1 MIKRKIESLY
11 IHIPF
16 CDHICIYCDFYKMIA
31 KVDEK
36 ERYITYLIKE
46 LHLKKDLLKNIK
58 TVYLGGGTPS
68 NLPINLLEKLFIE
81 LNKFID
87 LSLLKE
93 FTIECN
99 PIDINQ
105 NLINLIKKYHINR
118 VSLGVQSFNDLKLS
132 YLKRNHTKEIAI
144 NAIKNLQEND
154 IYNINCDFIYGLNLK
169 DQFVDNIEIIKN
181 DLDIAISLNIP
192 HISAYTLIIEDKT
205 ILNKFIKENKYQEMN
220 GDIEADIYDY
230 INQFLKDN
238 NYQHYEVSNYAL
250 EGYQSTHNLTYWNND
265 YYLGLGANASYYYDN
280 TRFTN
285 INNLKLYYQGIDNL
299 NLVYSFKEKLN
310 KDDIMYEEVMLGLR
324 KNMGVNKN
332 NFFKRFNCD
341 IISVYN
347 NISKLIENKILV
359 DDGENIFVR
368 EDKMYILNEILREIL
383 E

>member
-230 INQFLKDN
+230 INQYLKDN

-299 NLVYSFKEKLN
+299 NLVYSFKEKLS
-310 KDDIMYEEVMLGLR
+310 KDDIIYEEVMLGLR